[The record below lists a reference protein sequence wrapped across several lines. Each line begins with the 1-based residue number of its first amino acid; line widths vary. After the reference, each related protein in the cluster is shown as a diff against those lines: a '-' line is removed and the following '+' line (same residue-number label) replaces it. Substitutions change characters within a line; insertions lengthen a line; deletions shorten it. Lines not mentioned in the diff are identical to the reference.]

1 MEECKLITKQT
12 PDTCTS
18 REIDRLIGLRVSAI
32 HRREKDSGQC
42 LGRGDTDS
50 INVEE
55 SGSTFCTNMVT
66 SVTESGREKKV
77 GQ

>member
-1 MEECKLITKQT
+1 MPNTS
-12 PDTCTS
+12 TS

-42 LGRGDTDS
+42 LGRGDIDS

-55 SGSTFCTNMVT
+55 SGSTFCTNMV
-66 SVTESGREKKV
+66 SNLPR
-77 GQ
+77 